1 MSSRDN
7 EERVLDAIENQLRT
21 EEPQLIEYFSDFGSA
36 APLIK
41 PVRGWGRTA
50 SSRGL
55 TRRGRRWYTDWQ
67 WYLIAI
73 EVVTV
78 LLAIIFVAALI
89 AGASW

>member
-1 MSSRDN
+1 MSSRDH
-7 EERVLDAIENQLRT
+7 EERVLDAIENQFRT
-21 EEPQLIEYFSDFGSA
+21 EEPKLIEYFSVFGSG
-36 APLIK
+36 APLMK

-55 TRRGRRWYTDWQ
+55 ARRGRRWYTDWQ

-73 EVVTV
+73 ELVTV
-78 LLAIIFVAALI
+78 FIAVIFVAALI